1 MLRLLALVALCLFAN
16 VESLRTTRTQESARV
31 ARATRQWLADVE
43 DVPSYQKEQSS
54 GLRDG
59 TVGAAGKVTELV
71 RQYFAGAK
79 QRGGRL
85 QNVGAN
91 AQFINDMQ
99 SRGIALLEGMTSL
112 PSARDEA
119 WKYTSLKTLFQH
131 NYQHSSTPVVI
142 AGEVAPFLTQYI
154 DSNCNHSH
162 MVFVD
167 GHFSPEHSDVTALKG
182 DAGGVT
188 FTTLSKL
195 DASLLEH
202 QRTLLESN
210 RVDTD
215 EQPRNSYASDTLSA
229 LGLANAADAAVV
241 RVPAGVSVPVP
252 LQVIFYSSARAS
264 KEHLAAYPS
273 LIIDAEEGASLRIKQ
288 TFIGG
293 GSGTGTGSGAGAG
306 EDESQGCLVVGNT
319 RVAVARG
326 ASVCHTYEQ
335 DLPSTARHIEV
346 VSADVQGGGRLAFF
360 SLSSLCLSLSFAPSL
375 AHSSPFHTSLHKI

>member
-1 MLRLLALVALCLFAN
+1 
-16 VESLRTTRTQESARV
+16 
-31 ARATRQWLADVE
+31 
-43 DVPSYQKEQSS
+43 
-54 GLRDG
+54 
-59 TVGAAGKVTELV
+59 
-71 RQYFAGAK
+71 
-79 QRGGRL
+79 
-85 QNVGAN
+85 
-91 AQFINDMQ
+91 MQ
-99 SRGIALLEGMTSL
+99 SRGVALLEGMTTL

-131 NYQHSSTPVVI
+131 NYQHSSTPIAV
-142 AGEVAPFLTQYI
+142 AGEVASLLPQYI

-167 GHFSPEHSDVTALKG
+167 GHFSPEHSDISALKG
-182 DAGGVT
+182 SAGDVT

-202 QRTLLESN
+202 QRALLETN

-229 LGLANAADAAVV
+229 LGLANAVDAAVV
-241 RVPAGVSVPVP
+241 RVQAGVSAPVP

-288 TFIGG
+288 TFIG
-293 GSGTGTGSGAGAG
+293 SGTGTGIGAGAG
-306 EDESQGCLVVGNT
+306 ASEDESQGCLVVGNT

-335 DLPSTARHIEV
+335 DLPSSARHLEV
-346 VSADVQGGGRLAFF
+346 VSADVQGGGRLVPLLPLLPLLPLF
-360 SLSSLCLSLSFAPSL
+360 SLSSPLSLSLFSPPHFTHTHPSL
-375 AHSSPFHTSLHKI
+375 SSTFLINHQSQLRR